1 MEQHTLWFRQPAKDW
16 NEALPLGNGRL
27 GAMVFGLPRKE
38 RIQLNEDTVWYGG
51 PVDRH
56 NPDALRYLPEI
67 REKLLSGR
75 LAEAHKLAAMALSGI
90 PESQRHYMPLGDL
103 WITMDH
109 PPGEAEEYRRELD
122 LSKSV
127 AGLHYRIG
135 DTAFIRETFI
145 SHPDQALVLRLRA
158 DRPGAIGLTARLDRG
173 KSRYL
178 DEIEAAGP
186 NVLVMRG
193 NCGGKGGSDFRAA
206 LRADAEGG
214 SVRIIGEHLIVEGAD
229 AVTLYLSAATTF
241 RQEDPEAYCL
251 NTLSS
256 AAARGYASLLE
267 RHTEDYRG
275 LYDRVQL
282 SLELQT
288 DEAAAAAVL
297 PTDERLELVKKGGE
311 DPGLIPLYFQYGRYL
326 LISSSRPGSLP
337 ANLQGIWNEQMR
349 PPWDSKYTININT
362 QMNYWP
368 AESCH
373 LSECHEP
380 LFDLIKRMSERGS
393 RTAEVMYGCRGWT
406 AHHNT
411 DLWGDTAPQDIY
423 LPATHWPLGGAW
435 LCLHLWEHYR
445 FGGGTARLAEFY
457 PVMKGAARFLLD
469 YMIEAK
475 DGHLITCPSVSPEN
489 TYILPNGE
497 SGTLCAGPAM
507 DSQIAR
513 ELFQAC
519 REAARELGTDEDFRS
534 ELELALQRIPLPQ
547 VAEGGYLQE
556 WLEDYKEKDPG
567 HRHISHLFALH
578 PGTQITPARTPEW
591 AAAARQTL
599 VRRLANGGG
608 HTGWSRAWIINFWAR
623 LGDGEEAYG
632 HMLELFRKSTLPNL
646 FDNHPPFQIDGNF
659 GAAAAVAEMLL
670 QSHDGTLHLLPA
682 LPKAWPAGR
691 ISGLR
696 ARGGFEV
703 DLFWSDG
710 SLTEAVIRSV
720 TGQRLEVR
728 YACPLVLADTGQP
741 FQGADS
747 SPGDVFWL
755 KRYSSR
761 KL

>member
-1 MEQHTLWFRQPAKDW
+1 MEQHKLWFRQPAKDW

-27 GAMVFGLPRKE
+27 GAMVFGLPGKE

-56 NPDALRYLPEI
+56 NPDARRYLPEI
-67 REKLLSGR
+67 RELLLGGR

-109 PPGEAEEYRRELD
+109 GKGEAEEYRRELD
-122 LSKSV
+122 LSKGMVSIR
-127 AGLHYRIG
+127 YRIG
-135 DTAFIRETFI
+135 DTTFSRELFI
-145 SHPDQALVLRLRA
+145 SYPDQVLVLRLRA
-158 DRPGAIGLTARLDRG
+158 DRPGAVGLTARLDRG

-178 DEIEAAGP
+178 DQIAGAGS
-186 NVLVMRG
+186 NALVMRG
-193 NCGGKGGSDFRAA
+193 NCGGSGGSDFRAA

-214 SVRIIGEHLIVEGAD
+214 SVRLIGEHLIVEGAD
-229 AVTLYLSAATTF
+229 AVTFYLSAATTF
-241 RQEDPEAYCL
+241 RHEDPEAYCL
-251 NTLSS
+251 SVLSS
-256 AAARGYASLLE
+256 AAERAYPSLLQ
-267 RHTEDYRG
+267 RHLEDYQG
-275 LYDRVQL
+275 LFGRVQL
-282 SLELQT
+282 MLEAGT
-288 DEAAAAAVL
+288 EEAAAAAVL
-297 PTDERLELVKKGGE
+297 PTDERLERVKNGGD
-311 DPGLIPLYFQYGRYL
+311 DPGLISLYFQYGRAL

-337 ANLQGIWNEQMR
+337 ANLQGVWNEQMR

-368 AESCH
+368 AETCH

-380 LFDLIKRMSERGS
+380 LFDLILRMSERGS

-411 DLWGDTAPQDIY
+411 DLWADTAPQDIY

-445 FGGGTARLAEFY
+445 FNGNDSRLAEFY
-457 PVMKGAARFLLD
+457 PIMKGAALFLLD

-507 DSQIAR
+507 DSQITR

-519 REAARELGTDEDFRS
+519 VDASGILGTDDEFRV
-534 ELELALQRIPLPQ
+534 ELEAALQRIPVPR
-547 VAEGGYLQE
+547 VSEGGYLQE
-556 WLEDYKEKDPG
+556 WLEDYQEKDPG

-591 AAAARQTL
+591 AAAARRTL
-599 VRRLANGGG
+599 VRRLAGGGG

-623 LGDGEEAYG
+623 LEEGE
-632 HMLELFRKSTLPNL
+632 RRT
-646 FDNHPPFQIDGNF
+646 
-659 GAAAAVAEMLL
+659 
-670 QSHDGTLHLLPA
+670 GT
-682 LPKAWPAGR
+682 
-691 ISGLR
+691 
-696 ARGGFEV
+696 
-703 DLFWSDG
+703 
-710 SLTEAVIRSV
+710 
-720 TGQRLEVR
+720 
-728 YACPLVLADTGQP
+728 
-741 FQGADS
+741 
-747 SPGDVFWL
+747 
-755 KRYSSR
+755 
-761 KL
+761 